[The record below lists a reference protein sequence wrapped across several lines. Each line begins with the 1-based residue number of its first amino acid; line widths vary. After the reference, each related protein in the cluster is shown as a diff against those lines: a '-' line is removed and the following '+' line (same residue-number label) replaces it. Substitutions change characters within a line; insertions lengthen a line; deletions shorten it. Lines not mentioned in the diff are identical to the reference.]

1 MKPRN
6 IFRLI
11 AAVVVIGLLATLMA
25 LLQETRTNAPAS
37 QSASKGAVSGPVT
50 VDFPRAEPILAITQN
65 YADPTSQ
72 WVVVSK
78 SRPLAKSDYIPA
90 DLIEAPVASNPDKSR
105 EERSVRELF
114 RTPLQN
120 LFNAAKTK
128 GYDLMVAS
136 GYRSYDLQNTYYSNY
151 VATSGQ
157 EAADTYSARP
167 GYSEHQTGL
176 AVDISLV
183 SRECYLEAC
192 FGATPAGAWLA
203 AHAHEYGFILRYPEN
218 KSSVTGYQFEPWHF
232 RYVGP
237 VLANALHDSGLT
249 LDEAWPYLDKALTQ
263 LKQQGQL

>member
-6 IFRLI
+6 IFRII
-11 AAVVVIGLLATLMA
+11 AAIIVVGLLATLA
-25 LLQETRTNAPAS
+25 VLTQETYTGVPLLK
-37 QSASKGAVSGPVT
+37 QSPQDTDAQPVT
-50 VDFPRAEPILAITQN
+50 IVLPNAEPVIAIVQN
-65 YADPTSQ
+65 YLEPSSQ

-78 SRPLAKSDYIPA
+78 SRPLAQQEYVPA

-128 GYDLMVAS
+128 GYDLMVAN